1 MDYLLLGLL
10 VAGAVGLYVALPRPQ
25 FSVASAALM
34 MLGGAAALFLLLI
47 QRNLAPG
54 SHWGTFSLF
63 SIVALLCGIRVITH
77 KKAVY
82 SALYFVLVV
91 VSMAALLVLMQA
103 TFLAVALVVIYAGAI
118 LVTYVFV
125 IMLAQQSGGP
135 PAYDKQ
141 SREPLLGVLAG
152 FVLLAGITAKLL
164 GPTGDAGS
172 RLPEPTASPESD
184 LGTVNAVGTSLLT
197 QYAVGVEVA
206 GVLLLAAMVGAI
218 VIARRRAEGGADAE
232 AA

>member
-10 VAGAVGLYVALPRPQ
+10 VAGAVGLYAALPRPQ
-25 FSVASAALM
+25 FRVASAALL
-34 MLGGAAALFLLLI
+34 MLGGAGALFLLLV

-54 SHWGTFSLF
+54 SAWGTFALF
-63 SIVALLCGIRVITH
+63 AIAGLVSAIRVVTH
-77 KKAVY
+77 AKAVY

-91 VSMAALLVLMQA
+91 VSVAALLILMQA
-103 TFLAVALVVIYAGAI
+103 TFLAAALVIIYAGAI

-141 SREPLLGVLAG
+141 SRDPLIGVLAG
-152 FVLLAGITAKLL
+152 FVLLAGITGKLL
-164 GPTGDAGS
+164 GPDGQAGAE
-172 RLPEPTASPESD
+172 LTAAQSASAAGTTES
-184 LGTVNAVGTSLLT
+184 VGTSLLT
-197 QYAVGVEVA
+197 HYAVGVEVA

-218 VIARRRAEGGADAE
+218 VIARRRAIGDREAE